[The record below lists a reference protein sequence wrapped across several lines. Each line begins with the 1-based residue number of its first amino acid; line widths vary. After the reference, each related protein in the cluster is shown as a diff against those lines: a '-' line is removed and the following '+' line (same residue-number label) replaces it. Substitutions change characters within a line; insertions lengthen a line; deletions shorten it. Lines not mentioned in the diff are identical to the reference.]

1 MRSWTLRVNR
11 KIENQNNKTEG
22 GNMTNKSRK
31 PGRLTRRTLLTA
43 SGAAVASSFLP
54 KGVFTPAI
62 AQTKPLQVGVLAPLS
77 GVYASLGTNKLNG
90 IKMFFNEKQMSVEG
104 SKIELIVEDDEAKP
118 QEGLRKARKLVE
130 QDNADILLGV
140 ISSAIGYGLKDYVN
154 RAKKVWITTGAAA
167 DGIFKKSN
175 NNPYAFRSSL
185 SVYQAN
191 EPMGTWLGDK
201 GLKKVFVT
209 GPDYA
214 MGREAIGAFEKTFK
228 VKGGERVGEV
238 FAPLG
243 TSDFAPFLTEI
254 KRANPEVVYASYA
267 GSDAVRFVQQFN
279 AFGLQ
284 NTIKLAGYGYLV
296 EEDTIEAQGPAAI
309 GVYSGLNWAYGID
322 TPANK
327 AFVANYRKLYN
338 SIPTVDSVAGYV
350 GAEVVWNAF
359 KKLGGKVPDQEAL
372 SNAVLET
379 RIDTPRGPI
388 SFDPETRNVIQN
400 IYIRETVKDGNEAHN
415 KVLAT
420 FEAVRDPGV

>member
-1 MRSWTLRVNR
+1 MSS
-11 KIENQNNKTEG
+11 
-22 GNMTNKSRK
+22 KSRK
-31 PGRLTRRTLLTA
+31 PGGLSRRSLLAT
-43 SGAAVASSFLP
+43 SGAVLGTTLWP
-54 KGVFTPAI
+54 KGVFSPAI
-62 AQTKPLQVGVLAPLS
+62 AQGKPLQVGVLAPLS

-90 IKMFFNEKQMSVEG
+90 IKMFFNEKQMTVEG
-104 SKIELIVEDDEAKP
+104 TKIELVVEDDEAKP

-130 QDNADILLGV
+130 QDNVDILLGV

-191 EPMGTWLGDK
+191 EPMGTWLGDR

-214 MGREAIGAFEKTFK
+214 MGREAIVAFEKTFK

-267 GSDAVRFVQQFN
+267 GSDAVRFVQQFS

-379 RIDTPRGPI
+379 KIDTPRGPI

-400 IYIRETVKDGNEAHN
+400 IYIREAAKEGSEVHN
-415 KVLAT
+415 KVIAT